1 MVVAK
6 RQRLR
11 KARENGTKDN
21 WWTGVR
27 TSGETNTPP
36 SWLARFASS
45 RLKEGR
51 RQICKRRKPRQ
62 IEASLFGSAR
72 PHTLRV

>member
-1 MVVAK
+1 MLLNQSRKNVK
-6 RQRLR
+6 DCEERLR

-36 SWLARFASS
+36 SWLARFA
-45 RLKEGR
+45 
-51 RQICKRRKPRQ
+51 
-62 IEASLFGSAR
+62 
-72 PHTLRV
+72 